1 MNPQQFDATILDHR
15 KISTVDWRFVC
26 KCCGSSESSLSP
38 LICQFWKID
47 KIWQNKRVWTAGT
60 AQHVDKLPKLSPVS
74 WGRKPKVGQ
83 DKLEAN
89 WRIGGGYDQW
99 IGLRENLQ
107 ESPICNG
114 KIYGFRFQ
122 FSLKP
127 IHWYEEKNSGPL
139 KQATVSGAS
148 CFCLGAC
155 HVAVRGSASFSFTLK
170 RHSVEDPYLNEG
182 HSMRPPGN
190 SDAGYIP
197 PGLPLGGILLGDRDC
212 FQHLSR
218 TCSLQ
223 RCHIL
228 VISQGGQEHTTP
240 FRIAHIHHLG
250 VILGQTWPLLSVVSY
265 QRGRN

>member
-1 MNPQQFDATILDHR
+1 MGKSMVSGSNFPLNQSIDMR
-15 KISTVDWRFVC
+15 KKTQVLWNRQLSQVRHVFASVHVM
-26 KCCGSSESSLSP
+26 SLSVVP
-38 LICQFWKID
+38 
-47 KIWQNKRVWTAGT
+47 
-60 AQHVDKLPKLSPVS
+60 PVL
-74 WGRKPKVGQ
+74 V
-83 DKLEAN
+83 
-89 WRIGGGYDQW
+89 
-99 IGLRENLQ
+99 
-107 ESPICNG
+107 
-114 KIYGFRFQ
+114 
-122 FSLKP
+122 
-127 IHWYEEKNSGPL
+127 
-139 KQATVSGAS
+139 
-148 CFCLGAC
+148 
-155 HVAVRGSASFSFTLK
+155 FTLK